1 MASSGRLFA
10 GSSGFSYPSWRPD
23 FYPASAKPA
32 DFLGLYADRLSAV
45 ELNNSFYRL
54 PSEQQFERW
63 AAATPNGFRFAV
75 KMPMSISL
83 FGRLDQVGTFCERVR
98 TLGDRLGP
106 VLARLAD
113 GRPRD
118 DGFLRLLLDSLV
130 PEAQLALDA
139 RDPSWAGA
147 DGMLEGAGAVR
158 VNRLEG
164 DAPFRYLR
172 LRDPPYDD
180 GELGRMAAE
189 LEPILAGGIDVFCFF
204 KHEDEPTAPRYAARL
219 LELVG

>member
-1 MASSGRLFA
+1 MAGSGRLFA
-10 GSSGFSYPSWRPD
+10 GTSGFSYPSWKPD

-32 DFLGLYADRLSAV
+32 DFLRVYADRLPAV

-54 PSEQQFERW
+54 PSQQLFERW
-63 AAATPNGFRFAV
+63 AAATPLGFRFAV
-75 KMPMSISL
+75 KLPRSISL
-83 FGRLDQVGTFCERVR
+83 FGRLDQVGTFCERAG
-98 TLGDRLGP
+98 TLGGRLGP
-106 VLARLAD
+106 VIARLAD

-118 DGFLRLLLDSLV
+118 DGFLRLLLDSLA
-130 PEAQLALDA
+130 PGAQLALDA

-147 DGMLEGAGAVR
+147 DRMLEGAGAVR

-164 DAPFRYLR
+164 DASFRYLR

-180 GELGRMAAE
+180 GALDRVAVE